1 MKIMRRAIIGALTVA
16 ATLFGGYSSA
26 SAQLAGVEIYV
37 GPPVYGYGPAPYVQT
52 GPVYG
57 YYGYGD
63 PDVVTYPRRIRCGSH
78 RYWDGNHCAD
88 LDSMGVGQP

>member
-1 MKIMRRAIIGALTVA
+1 MRHSIIGAL
-16 ATLFGGYSSA
+16 ATATALLGSYGSA
-26 SAQLAGVEIYV
+26 SAQAAGVEIYV
-37 GPPVYGYGPAPYVQT
+37 GPAVYGYDPAPYVQS

-57 YYGYGD
+57 YYGYAD
-63 PDVVTYPRRIRCGSH
+63 PDVVVTYPRRIRCGSH